1 MAIDASRLETESM
14 SLSTSVGERVHE
26 LRTGI
31 VQLAEDIQSVSRR
44 LHPSVLDDL
53 GLVDAIDSEC
63 VRFAEREGIE
73 VQFVPSEIPGTL
85 PNNVSLG
92 LYRVTQESLRNIGK
106 HSKAK
111 TAEVFLAVED
121 RTVKL
126 SIRDS
131 GIGFVPS
138 QVRKKGGLG
147 LASME
152 ERMRLVQGRL
162 SVTSQEGEG
171 TRIDAE
177 APLGD

>member
-1 MAIDASRLETESM
+1 MAIDASSLEAESM
-14 SLSTSVGERVHE
+14 SLPAPFGEKVHE
-26 LRTGI
+26 LRAGI

-44 LHPSVLDDL
+44 LHPTVLDDL

-63 VRFAEREGIE
+63 ARFADREGIE
-73 VQFVPSEIPGTL
+73 VRFVPAKIPGTL
-85 PNNVSLG
+85 PNDVALG

-106 HSKAK
+106 HARAK

-121 RTVKL
+121 HSVKL

-131 GIGFVPS
+131 GTGFVPS
-138 QVRKKGGLG
+138 Q
-147 LASME
+147 E
-152 ERMRLVQGRL
+152 GR
-162 SVTSQEGEG
+162 G